1 MVQRQQ
7 TQAQFLIGRLDEPL
21 KGVISSRD
29 GQGGAAAQPG
39 LRDHEL
45 SSPGPGRGLAAV
57 SGQVGL
63 VSGLAGKVPGRGR
76 GLSRRRVWGR
86 ATRVRAGNGRG
97 WRARRW
103 TRRCHASGRRPV
115 SQVQLGRHEAEV
127 AQLQLVVHA
136 TLDRLP
142 DVGG

>member
-21 KGVISSRD
+21 KGVIRSRD

-45 SSPGPGRGLAAV
+45 SSSGPGRGLAAV

-63 VSGLAGKVPGRGR
+63 VSGLAGKVSGRGR
-76 GLSRRRVWGR
+76 GLSRGGSGGGPREAGPEAAGAGARGAGPEGAMRR
-86 ATRVRAGNGRG
+86 
-97 WRARRW
+97 
-103 TRRCHASGRRPV
+103 
-115 SQVQLGRHEAEV
+115 
-127 AQLQLVVHA
+127 
-136 TLDRLP
+136 
-142 DVGG
+142 GGGL